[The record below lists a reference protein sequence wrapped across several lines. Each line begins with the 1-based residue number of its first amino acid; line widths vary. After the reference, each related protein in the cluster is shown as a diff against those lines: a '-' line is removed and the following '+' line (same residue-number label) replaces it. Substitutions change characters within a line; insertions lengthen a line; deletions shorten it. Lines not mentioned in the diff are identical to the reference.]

1 MAVLQHET
9 GPPSDIFMTAQPA
22 QTGDHK
28 VSVRGRFVHIAR
40 LQDEWYED
48 VESPAAV
55 AAQLRK
61 SNCQADVLNFWQR
74 LPAVT
79 PQHDYPMTLDSIA
92 AVPITDYKTWWE
104 KQIDAK
110 TRNMVRRAEKKGV
123 VIRRAEL
130 DDTFARGMAGLFNET
145 PVRQGKAFWHYGK
158 DAETIK
164 REFSRFLFREEI
176 FGAYLGE
183 ELIGFI
189 FIADAGRFGVLGQI
203 ISKIAHRDKAP
214 NNALIAKAVER
225 CAERGFPFLVYAK
238 WVEGSLGE
246 FKRSNGFQ
254 RFDMPRY
261 FVPLT
266 LKGKLYVALRL
277 YRGLHGFVPVPLQE
291 KLRAVRSK
299 LNTLRARRKL
309 ASS

>member
-1 MAVLQHET
+1 VFT
-9 GPPSDIFMTAQPA
+9 
-22 QTGDHK
+22 
-28 VSVRGRFVHIAR
+28 
-40 LQDEWYED
+40 
-48 VESPAAV
+48 
-55 AAQLRK
+55 
-61 SNCQADVLNFWQR
+61 FWQR
-74 LPAVT
+74 LPDVA
-79 PQHDYPMTLDSIA
+79 PRYSHQMTLDSIA

-123 VIRRAEL
+123 VVRPAEL
-130 DDTFARGMAGLFNET
+130 DEAFARGMAEIFNET
-145 PVRQGKAFWHYGK
+145 PVRQGKPFWHYGK

-189 FIADAGRFGVLGQI
+189 FIADAGRFAVLGQI
-203 ISKIAHRDKAP
+203 ISKIAHRDKAT

-225 CAERGFPFLVYAK
+225 CAERGFPHLVYAM

-254 RFDMPRY
+254 RFDLPRY

-266 LKGKLYVALRL
+266 LKGRLYLSLRL
-277 YRGLHGFVPVPLQE
+277 HRGLHGWMPVPLQE
-291 KLRAVRSK
+291 RLRAVRSRY
-299 LNTLRARRKL
+299 NAFRARRKI
-309 ASS
+309 APSSPDANERSR